1 MFKTPPRRL
10 DEITD
15 QNRCFLF
22 HVDRQYP
29 AAVNP
34 ELSFKVRKTCGEM
47 SSHSAKV
54 LRELATATRTMT
66 VPSPANIT
74 VAAAMKAAES
84 LKSEL
89 AENAALLQ
97 VMHVAVTAML
107 LADLVAR
114 VKELAECVDVLAR
127 LAHFKN
133 PEDTKNVIVNTV
145 SRGID
150 EHLPDVVIL

>member
-1 MFKTPPRRL
+1 
-10 DEITD
+10 
-15 QNRCFLF
+15 
-22 HVDRQYP
+22 
-29 AAVNP
+29 
-34 ELSFKVRKTCGEM
+34 M